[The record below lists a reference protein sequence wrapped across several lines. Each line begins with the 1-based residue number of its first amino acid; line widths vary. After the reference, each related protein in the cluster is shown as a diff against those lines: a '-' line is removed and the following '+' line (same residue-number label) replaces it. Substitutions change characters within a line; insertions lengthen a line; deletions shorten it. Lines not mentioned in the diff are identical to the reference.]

1 MADNTTKDLI
11 FGCRRHQCLEELQD
25 VLHNQKTSKYATAP
39 SNYLVCCATSICASL
54 VLVTSS
60 ESDSEGWRIF
70 SGEEDEAAVME
81 TRMLSHAAGADN
93 WSRPR
98 SVPTEDL

>member
-1 MADNTTKDLI
+1 MNY
-11 FGCRRHQCLEELQD
+11 LQMFLQYD
-25 VLHNQKTSKYATAP
+25 
-39 SNYLVCCATSICASL
+39 YLVCCATSICGSL
-54 VLVTSS
+54 VLQHWLRYITSPDG
-60 ESDSEGWRIF
+60 DSEGWRMF

-81 TRMLSHAAGADN
+81 TGMLSHAAVADN